1 MAHLLV
7 IDDEPEICALLQRLL
22 EREGHQVATAAD
34 GPGARALIE
43 YNRFELALCDLN
55 LPGESGLELVQHV
68 VANHRD
74 LAVVMVTGVDDPLLA
89 DKAIELGAYG
99 YVVKP
104 FRDTELTIA
113 VTNALRR
120 RRLEIEN
127 RAHRDELELLVRE
140 RTAELGRSR
149 EESIRRL
156 ASAAEA
162 RHHETGVH
170 IERVARL
177 AELVARELELAPQQC
192 ELLRI
197 ASPLHDIGKIAIPD
211 RILLKPGVLNA
222 EESDAMRRHAELGH
236 AILSGSGEPLLE
248 LAATVAWTHHERWDG
263 TGYPRGLAGD
273 AIPLEGRIVAVVDVF
288 DALLSHRTYR
298 PALPVNE
305 TVRRL
310 RFGRATHF
318 DPTVLDAF
326 LDVLPEAVAIRQSFV
341 DDRQQT
347 LTVVRPQVG
356 DDASAMTG

>member
-7 IDDEPEICALLQRLL
+7 IDDEPQIRALLRRLL
-22 EREGHQVATAAD
+22 EGEGHQVATAPD
-34 GPGARALIE
+34 GCGARELLE
-43 YNRFELALCDLN
+43 HSRFELALCDLN
-55 LPGESGLELVQHV
+55 LPGESGLELVRHI
-68 VANHRD
+68 VADHRD
-74 LAVVMVTGVDDPLLA
+74 LAVVMVTGADDPKLA
-89 DKAIELGAYG
+89 DAALEIGAYG

-113 VTNALRR
+113 VANALRR

-127 RAHRDELELLVRE
+127 RSHRDELELLVDE

-149 EESIRRL
+149 EETIRRL

-170 IERVARL
+170 IERVARM
-177 AELVARELELAPQQC
+177 AELLARQVGLTLQQC

-211 RILLKPGVLNA
+211 SVLLKPGVLNA
-222 EESDAMRRHAELGH
+222 EESAVMRRHSELGH
-236 AILSGSGEPLLE
+236 AILTGSGEPLLE

-263 TGYPRGLAGD
+263 TGYPRGLAGE
-273 AIPLEGRIVAVVDVF
+273 AIPVEGRVVAVVDVF
-288 DALLSHRTYR
+288 DALLSQRTYR

-310 RFGRATHF
+310 RFGRSTHF
-318 DPTVLDAF
+318 DPAVLDAF
-326 LDVLPEAVAIRQSFV
+326 LEVLPEALAIRQSSV
-341 DDRQQT
+341 DE
-347 LTVVRPQVG
+347 RPQPFTIVQPSADEG
-356 DDASAMTG
+356 APAMTG